1 MKELIL
7 ARVSLIKRSRVFD
20 QYRGICS
27 ATHSENRIFSHGNGL
42 SGNELKSWSCLKRA
56 SPTEEVKGELN

>member
-7 ARVSLIKRSRVFD
+7 ARVSLIKKSRVFD
-20 QYRGICS
+20 QHRGICS

-42 SGNELKSWSCLKRA
+42 SGNELKLPWGKRIGLLA
-56 SPTEEVKGELN
+56 LFGKAIS